1 MLNTLR
7 KIVQEVNAAKDLKAA
22 LGIIVQRVRE
32 AMGSQVC
39 SVYLLDP
46 ESNRFVLMAT
56 EGLNKKAIGKVSM
69 APNEGLVGLVGTR
82 EEPLNLEHAS
92 EHPRYRYFAETGEE
106 RYASFLGAPIIH
118 HRKVMGVLVIQ
129 QKEQRQFDEGEEAFL
144 VTMSAQLAGVIAHA
158 EATGS
163 IRGLGR
169 QGKGI
174 QEAKF
179 IGVPGSPGAAVGT
192 AVVVLPPADLEVVP
206 DKTVDDIAAELALFN
221 DALEGVRSDMRAL
234 SARMATQLRPEERAL
249 FDVYL
254 MMLEDA
260 ALGNEVVKVIRTGQ
274 WAQGALRQV
283 IGEHINRF
291 ELMDDAYLRERASDV
306 KDLGRRLLAYLQQ
319 ARQQTLVYPD
329 NCILVSEELSPA
341 MLGEVPEGKLV
352 GLVSVQ
358 GSGNSHVAIFARA
371 MGIPT
376 VMGVVDLPYSKIDGI
391 QLIVDGYHGEVF
403 TNPSEVLRKQYAEVV
418 EEERQLAQGLDALR
432 ALPCETLDG
441 HRMPL
446 WVNTGLLADVKRAQE
461 RGAEGVGLYRTEVP
475 FMIKERFPSEK
486 EQLAIYREQ
495 LAAFHPLPVT
505 MRSLDIGGDKALSY
519 FPIKED
525 NPFLGW
531 RGIRV
536 TLDHPEIFLV
546 QTRAMLKASEGLN
559 NLRILLPMISGIQ
572 ELEEAL
578 HLIHRAWGE
587 VRDEGTDVPL
597 PPVGVMIEI
606 PAAVYQ
612 VRELA
617 RQVDFLSVGSND
629 LTQYLL
635 AVDRNNPRVADL
647 YDFLHPAVLQALR
660 LVVAGAHAEGKP
672 VSICGEMAGDPACA
686 VLLMAMGFDGLS
698 MNATNLPKVK
708 WLLRRVA
715 PSRAGPASPAP
726 RKSVSASLAQISLA
740 AIKVNPSPGSGAPS
754 NRNPPKRRPRASKL
768 TSCPSGSGSI
778 PARTAN
784 VICACTAPITP
795 TAGPRTPS
803 ASQLPKRSGRSGNT
817 ARKDGAW
824 PQNPPQ

>member
-7 KIVQEVNAAKDLKAA
+7 KIVQEVNAAKDLYAA
-22 LGIIVQRVRE
+22 LEIIVRRVKE
-32 AMGSQVC
+32 AMASQVC

-46 ESNRFVLMAT
+46 QTKRFVLMAT
-56 EGLNKKAIGKVSM
+56 DGLNKSAIGKVSM
-69 APNEGLVGLVGTR
+69 APSEGLVGLVGTR
-82 EEPLNLEHAS
+82 EEPLNLENAAG
-92 EHPRYRYFAETGEE
+92 HPRYRYFAETGEE

-118 HRKVMGVLVIQ
+118 HRRVMGVLVIQ
-129 QKEQRQFDEGEEAFL
+129 QKERRQFDESEEAFL

-169 QGKGI
+169 QGRGVK
-174 QEAKF
+174 EAKF
-179 IGVPGSPGAAVGT
+179 VGVQGSSGVAVGT
-192 AVVVLPPADLEVVP
+192 ALVLLPPAYLEVVP
-206 DKTVDDIAAELALFN
+206 DKAISDINAELELFN
-221 DALEGVRSDMRAL
+221 GALQGVREDMRTL
-234 SARMATQLRPEERAL
+234 SAKLATQLRPEERAL

-254 MMLEDA
+254 MMLDDA
-260 ALGNEVVKVIRTGQ
+260 ALGSEVKTVIKTGQ

-283 IGEHINRF
+283 VGEHISRF
-291 ELMDDAYLRERASDV
+291 ELMDDDYLRERASDV

-319 ARQQTLVYPD
+319 ARQLTLVYPD
-329 NCILVSEELSPA
+329 NCILVSEELTPA
-341 MLGEVPEGKLV
+341 MLGEVPEGKLA
-352 GLVSVQ
+352 GLVSVL

-376 VMGVVDLPYSKIDGI
+376 VMGAVDLPYSKIDGI

-403 TNPSEVLRKQYAEVV
+403 TNPSATLCKQYGEMV
-418 EEERQLAQGLDALR
+418 EEERQLSLGLDVLR
-432 ALPCETLDG
+432 ELPCETLDG

-461 RGAEGVGLYRTEVP
+461 RGAEGVGLYRSEVP

-546 QTRAMLKASEGLN
+546 QTRAMLKASEGLD
-559 NLRILLPMISGIQ
+559 NLRILLPMISGIH
-572 ELEEAL
+572 ELDEAL
-578 HLIHRAWGE
+578 RLIHRAWDE
-587 VRDEGTDVPL
+587 VRDEGADVLL

-617 RQVDFLSVGSND
+617 RKVDFLSVGSND

-647 YDFLHPAVLQALR
+647 YDFLHPAVLQALK
-660 LVVAGAHAEGKP
+660 LVVEGSHAEGKS
-672 VSICGEMAGDPACA
+672 VSICGEMAGDPAAA

-708 WLLRRVA
+708 WLLRQISLSTA
-715 PSRAGPASPAP
+715 EEL
-726 RKSVSASLAQISLA
+726 LAQIMTIDTPQMIHSALNLSLRDLGLSRVLNPA
-740 AIKVNPSPGSGAPS
+740 AISKV
-754 NRNPPKRRPRASKL
+754 
-768 TSCPSGSGSI
+768 
-778 PARTAN
+778 
-784 VICACTAPITP
+784 
-795 TAGPRTPS
+795 
-803 ASQLPKRSGRSGNT
+803 
-817 ARKDGAW
+817 
-824 PQNPPQ
+824 

>member
-22 LGIIVQRVRE
+22 LSIIVQRVKE

-46 ESNRFVLMAT
+46 ETNRFVLMAT
-56 EGLNKKAIGKVSM
+56 DGLNKRSIGKVSM
-69 APNEGLVGLVGTR
+69 APSEGLVGLVGSR
-82 EEPLNLEHAS
+82 EEPLNLEDAAS
-92 EHPRYRYFAETGEE
+92 HPRYRYFAETGEE

-118 HRKVMGVLVIQ
+118 HRRVMGVLVVQ
-129 QKEQRQFDEGEEAFL
+129 QKERRQFDEGEEAFL
-144 VTMSAQLAGVIAHA
+144 VTMSAQLSGVIAHA

-169 QGKGI
+169 QGKGV

-179 IGVPGSPGAAVGT
+179 IGVPGAPGAAVGT
-192 AVVVLPPADLEVVP
+192 AVVVLPPADLNVVP
-206 DKTVDDIAAELALFN
+206 DRSVDDIAAELELFDKAL
-221 DALEGVRSDMRAL
+221 GWVREDMQEL
-234 SARMATQLRPEERAL
+234 SEKLATQLRKEERAL

-260 ALGNEVVKVIRTGQ
+260 ALGNEVRKIIRTGQ

-283 IGEHINRF
+283 VLDHVKRF

-306 KDLGRRLLAYLQQ
+306 RDLGRRLLAYLQEE
-319 ARQQTLVYPD
+319 RKTSLVYPD
-329 NCILVSEELSPA
+329 NTILVSEELSPA

-352 GLVSVQ
+352 GLISVT

-391 QLIVDGYHGEVF
+391 KLIVDGYHGEVF
-403 TNPSEVLRKQYAEVV
+403 TNPSELLSKQYAEVV
-418 EEERQLAQGLDALR
+418 EEERQLTEGLDALR

-446 WVNTGLLADVKRAQE
+446 WVNTGLLADVARAQQ

-475 FMIKERFPSEK
+475 FMINERFPSEK
-486 EQLAIYREQ
+486 EQLATYREQ
-495 LAAFHPLPVT
+495 LQAFHPLPVT
-505 MRSLDIGGDKALSY
+505 MRTLDIGGDKALSY
-519 FPIKED
+519 FPIKEQ

-587 VRDEGTDVPL
+587 VRDEGIDVPL
-597 PPVGVMIEI
+597 PPIGMMIEI
-606 PAAVYQ
+606 QAAVYQ
-612 VRELA
+612 TRELA

-647 YDFLHPAVLQALR
+647 YDFLHPAVLQALQK
-660 LVVAGAHAEGKP
+660 VVNDAHLEGKP
-672 VSICGEMAGDPACA
+672 VSICGEMAGDPAAA
-686 VLLMAMGFDGLS
+686 VLLLAMGFDSLS

-708 WLLRRVA
+708 WLLRQITQSKARELLGQVMTMDNPHLIYSTLHLALRNLGLGRVIN
-715 PSRAGPASPAP
+715 PASNIQA
-726 RKSVSASLAQISLA
+726 
-740 AIKVNPSPGSGAPS
+740 
-754 NRNPPKRRPRASKL
+754 
-768 TSCPSGSGSI
+768 
-778 PARTAN
+778 
-784 VICACTAPITP
+784 
-795 TAGPRTPS
+795 
-803 ASQLPKRSGRSGNT
+803 
-817 ARKDGAW
+817 
-824 PQNPPQ
+824 

>member
-7 KIVQEVNAAKDLKAA
+7 KIVQEVNSATDLKAA
-22 LGIIVQRVRE
+22 LAIIVQRVRA

-46 ESNRFVLMAT
+46 ETNRFVLMAT
-56 EGLNKKAIGKVSM
+56 EGLNKRAIGKVSM
-69 APNEGLVGLVGTR
+69 ALNEGLVGLVGSR

-92 EHPRYRYFAETGEE
+92 EHPRYRYFPETGEE

-118 HRKVMGVLVIQ
+118 HRRVMGVLVIQ
-129 QKEQRQFDEGEEAFL
+129 QKERRQFDEGEEAFL

-163 IRGLGR
+163 IRGLGK

-174 QEAKF
+174 QEARF
-179 IGVPGSPGAAVGT
+179 VGVPGAPGVGIGK
-192 AVVVLPPADLEVVP
+192 AVVVLPPADLDVVP
-206 DKTVDDIAAELALFN
+206 DKTVVNIEGELTLFAEALDAVRADI
-221 DALEGVRSDMRAL
+221 RKL
-234 SARMATQLRPEERAL
+234 SAKLATQLRPEERAL

-254 MMLEDA
+254 MMLDDA
-260 ALGNEVVKVIRTGQ
+260 ALGKEVLRVIRTGQ

-283 IGEHINRF
+283 VNEYIKRF

-306 KDLGRRLLAYLQQ
+306 KDLGRRLLAYLQHVRKQ
-319 ARQQTLVYPD
+319 NLVYED
-329 NCILVSEELSPA
+329 NTILVSEEVTPA

-358 GSGNSHVAIFARA
+358 GSGNSHVAILARA

-376 VMGVVDLPYSKIDGI
+376 VMGVVDLPYSKVDGI
-391 QLIVDGYHGEVF
+391 DLIVDGYHGDVF
-403 TNPSEVLRKQYAEVV
+403 TNPGEILRNQYADVV
-418 EEERQLAQGLDALR
+418 EEERQLTQGLDALR
-432 ALPCETLDG
+432 ELPCETLDG

-446 WVNTGLLADVKRAQE
+446 WVNTGLLADVARAQQ

-475 FMIKERFPSEK
+475 FMGKDRFPSEK

-505 MRSLDIGGDKALSY
+505 MRSLDIGGDKALPY
-519 FPIKED
+519 FPIKES

-546 QTRAMLKASEGLN
+546 QTRAMLKASEGLD
-559 NLRILLPMISGIQ
+559 NLRILLPMISGTH

-587 VRDEGTDVPL
+587 VRDEGTDVPM
-597 PPVGVMIEI
+597 PPIGVMIEV
-606 PAAVYQ
+606 PGAVYQ
-612 VRELA
+612 IRELA
-617 RQVDFLSVGSND
+617 RQVDFISVGSND

-660 LVVAGAHAEGKP
+660 LIVDGAHAEGKP
-672 VSICGEMAGDPACA
+672 VSICGEMAGDPAAA
-686 VLLMAMGFDGLS
+686 VLLLALGFDSLS

-708 WLLRRVA
+708 WLLRQISMTKAREVLDQLMTIDNPQVVHSTLNLALRNLGLERVIN
-715 PSRAGPASPAP
+715 PASVLSTPA
-726 RKSVSASLAQISLA
+726 
-740 AIKVNPSPGSGAPS
+740 
-754 NRNPPKRRPRASKL
+754 
-768 TSCPSGSGSI
+768 
-778 PARTAN
+778 
-784 VICACTAPITP
+784 
-795 TAGPRTPS
+795 
-803 ASQLPKRSGRSGNT
+803 
-817 ARKDGAW
+817 
-824 PQNPPQ
+824 

>member
-32 AMGSQVC
+32 AMDSQVC

-46 ESNRFVLMAT
+46 ETNRFVLMAT

-129 QKEQRQFDEGEEAFL
+129 QKEQRKFDEGEEAFL

-163 IRGLGR
+163 IRGLGKL
-169 QGKGI
+169 GKGI

-179 IGVPGSPGAAVGT
+179 VGVPGSPGAAVGT
-192 AVVVLPPADLEVVP
+192 AVVVLPPADLDVVP
-206 DKTVDDIAAELALFN
+206 DKTIDDIAAELRLFN
-221 DALEGVRSDMRAL
+221 SALEGVRADMRAL
-234 SARMATQLRPEERAL
+234 SAKMATQLRPEERAL

-260 ALGNEVVKVIRTGQ
+260 ALGNEVVKIIRTGQ

-283 IGEHINRF
+283 IGEHVNRF

-319 ARQQTLVYPD
+319 ERQQTLVYPD

-376 VMGVVDLPYSKIDGI
+376 VMGAVDLPYSKIDGI

-403 TNPSEVLRKQYAEVV
+403 TNPSEVLRKQYADVV
-418 EEERQLAQGLDALR
+418 EEERQMAQGLDALR
-432 ALPCETLDG
+432 ALPCETPDG
-441 HRMPL
+441 YRMPL

-505 MRSLDIGGDKALSY
+505 MRSLDVGGDKALSY
-519 FPIKED
+519 FPIKEE

-559 NLRILLPMISGIQ
+559 NLRILLPMISGTQ

-587 VRDEGTDVPL
+587 VRDEGTDVPM

-612 VRELA
+612 TRELA

-647 YDFLHPAVLQALR
+647 YDFFHPAVLQALCK
-660 LVVAGAHAEGKP
+660 VVADAHAEGKP
-672 VSICGEMAGDPACA
+672 VSICGEMAGDPSAA
-686 VLLMAMGFDGLS
+686 VLLMAMGFDSLS

-708 WLLRRVA
+708 WLLRQISSA
-715 PSRAGPASPAP
+715 RAKELLAQVLTIDNPQVIHSTLHLALSNLGLGRMINPASDIQA
-726 RKSVSASLAQISLA
+726 
-740 AIKVNPSPGSGAPS
+740 
-754 NRNPPKRRPRASKL
+754 
-768 TSCPSGSGSI
+768 
-778 PARTAN
+778 
-784 VICACTAPITP
+784 
-795 TAGPRTPS
+795 
-803 ASQLPKRSGRSGNT
+803 
-817 ARKDGAW
+817 
-824 PQNPPQ
+824 

>member
-22 LGIIVQRVRE
+22 LSIIVQRVKE

-46 ESNRFVLMAT
+46 ETNRFVLMAT
-56 EGLNKKAIGKVSM
+56 DGLNKRSIGKVSM
-69 APNEGLVGLVGTR
+69 APSEGLVGLVGSR
-82 EEPLNLEHAS
+82 EEPLNLEDAAS
-92 EHPRYRYFAETGEE
+92 HPRYRYFAETGEE

-118 HRKVMGVLVIQ
+118 HRRVMGVLVVQ
-129 QKEQRQFDEGEEAFL
+129 QKERRQFDEGEEAFL

-169 QGKGI
+169 QGKGV

-179 IGVPGSPGAAVGT
+179 VGVPGAPGAAVGT
-192 AVVVLPPADLEVVP
+192 AVVVLPPADLNVVP
-206 DKTVDDIAAELALFN
+206 DRSVDDIAAELELFDKAL
-221 DALEGVRSDMRAL
+221 GWVREDMQEL
-234 SARMATQLRPEERAL
+234 SEKLATQLRKEERAL

-260 ALGNEVVKVIRTGQ
+260 ALGNEVRKVIRTGQ

-283 IGEHINRF
+283 VLDHVNRF

-306 KDLGRRLLAYLQQ
+306 RDLGRRLLAYLQEE
-319 ARQQTLVYPD
+319 RKTTLVYPD
-329 NCILVSEELSPA
+329 NTILVSEELSPA

-352 GLVSVQ
+352 GLISVT

-391 QLIVDGYHGEVF
+391 KLIVDGYHGEVF
-403 TNPSEVLRKQYAEVV
+403 TNPSELLSKQYADVV
-418 EEERQLAQGLDALR
+418 EEERQLTEGLDALR

-446 WVNTGLLADVKRAQE
+446 WVNTGLLADVARAQQ

-475 FMIKERFPSEK
+475 FMINERFPSEK
-486 EQLAIYREQ
+486 EQLATYREQ
-495 LAAFHPLPVT
+495 LQAFHPLPVT
-505 MRSLDIGGDKALSY
+505 MRTLDIGGDKSLSY
-519 FPIKED
+519 FPIKEE

-559 NLRILLPMISGIQ
+559 NLRILLPMISGTQ

-597 PPVGVMIEI
+597 PPIGVMIEI

-612 VRELA
+612 TRELA

-647 YDFLHPAVLQALR
+647 YDFLHPAVLQALQK
-660 LVVAGAHAEGKP
+660 VVNDAHLEGKP
-672 VSICGEMAGDPACA
+672 VSICGEMAGDPAAA
-686 VLLMAMGFDGLS
+686 VLLLAMGFDSLS

-708 WLLRRVA
+708 WLLRQITQSKAKELLGQVMTMDNPHLIYSTLHLALRNLGLGRVIN
-715 PSRAGPASPAP
+715 PASNIQA
-726 RKSVSASLAQISLA
+726 
-740 AIKVNPSPGSGAPS
+740 
-754 NRNPPKRRPRASKL
+754 
-768 TSCPSGSGSI
+768 
-778 PARTAN
+778 
-784 VICACTAPITP
+784 
-795 TAGPRTPS
+795 
-803 ASQLPKRSGRSGNT
+803 
-817 ARKDGAW
+817 
-824 PQNPPQ
+824 

>member
-22 LGIIVQRVRE
+22 LGIIVQRVRD
-32 AMGSQVC
+32 AMGSHVC

-46 ESNRFVLMAT
+46 ETNRFVLMAS
-56 EGLNKKAIGKVSM
+56 EGLHKRAIGKVSM

-82 EEPLNLEHAS
+82 EEPLNLEDAAA
-92 EHPRYRYFAETGEE
+92 HPRYRYFAETGEE

-118 HRKVMGVLVIQ
+118 HRRVMGVLVIQ
-129 QKEQRQFDEGEEAFL
+129 QKERRQFDEGEEAFL

-179 IGVPGSPGAAVGT
+179 VGVPGSPGAAVGT

-206 DKTVDDIAAELALFN
+206 DKSVGDIDAELALFQS
-221 DALEGVRSDMRAL
+221 ALEGVREDMRNL
-234 SARMATQLRPEERAL
+234 STKMASQLRPEERAL

-260 ALGNEVVKVIRTGQ
+260 ALGNEVVEIIRTGQ

-283 IGEHINRF
+283 IGEHVKRF

-319 ARQQTLVYPD
+319 ARQQTLEYPD
-329 NCILVSEELSPA
+329 NCILVSEELSPT

-352 GLVSVQ
+352 GLVSVL

-376 VMGVVDLPYSKIDGI
+376 VMGAVDLPYSKIDGI

-403 TNPSEVLRKQYAEVV
+403 TNPSEILRQQYADVV
-418 EEERQLAQGLDALR
+418 EEERQLTQGLDALR

-446 WVNTGLLADVKRAQE
+446 WVNTGLLADVARAQE

-475 FMIKERFPSEK
+475 FMVNERFPSEK
-486 EQLAIYREQ
+486 EQLTIYREQ

-505 MRSLDIGGDKALSY
+505 MRTLDIGGDKALSY
-519 FPIKED
+519 FPIKEE

-546 QTRAMLKASEGLN
+546 QTRAMLKASAGLN
-559 NLRILLPMISGIQ
+559 NLRILLPMISGLQ
-572 ELEEAL
+572 ELEESMR
-578 HLIHRAWGE
+578 LIHRAWGE
-587 VRDEGTDVPL
+587 VLDEGASVEL
-597 PPVGVMIEI
+597 PPIGVMIEI

-660 LVVAGAHAEGKP
+660 AVVEGAHAEGKP
-672 VSICGEMAGDPACA
+672 VSICGEMAGDPAAA
-686 VLLMAMGFDGLS
+686 VLLMAMGFDSLS

-708 WLLRRVA
+708 WLLRQLSLGKAQELLGQVMQIDNPQVIHSTLQLTLRNLGLG
-715 PSRAGPASPAP
+715 RMINPASDIQA
-726 RKSVSASLAQISLA
+726 
-740 AIKVNPSPGSGAPS
+740 
-754 NRNPPKRRPRASKL
+754 
-768 TSCPSGSGSI
+768 
-778 PARTAN
+778 
-784 VICACTAPITP
+784 
-795 TAGPRTPS
+795 
-803 ASQLPKRSGRSGNT
+803 
-817 ARKDGAW
+817 
-824 PQNPPQ
+824 

>member
-7 KIVQEVNAAKDLKAA
+7 KIVQEVNSAKDLKSA
-22 LGIIVQRVRE
+22 LTIIVQRVKE

-46 ESNRFVLMAT
+46 ETNRFVLMAT
-56 EGLNKKAIGKVSM
+56 EGLNKRSIGKVSM
-69 APNEGLVGLVGTR
+69 SPSEGLVGLVGTR
-82 EEPLNLEHAS
+82 EEPLNLENAAD
-92 EHPRYRYFAETGEE
+92 HPRYRYFAETGEE

-118 HRKVMGVLVIQ
+118 HRRVMGVLVIQ
-129 QKEQRQFDEGEEAFL
+129 QKERRQFDEGEEAFL

-179 IGVPGSPGAAVGT
+179 TGVAGSPGAAVGT

-206 DKTVDDIAAELALFN
+206 DKTVTDIAAELLLFN
-221 DALEGVRSDMRAL
+221 QALERVRADMRAL
-234 SARMATQLRPEERAL
+234 SAKLATQLRPEERAL

-254 MMLEDA
+254 MMLDDA
-260 ALGNEVVKVIRTGQ
+260 ALGGEVTTVIKTGQ

-283 IGEHINRF
+283 VGEHVNRF
-291 ELMDDAYLRERASDV
+291 GLMDDAYLRERASDV
-306 KDLGRRLLAYLQQ
+306 KDLGRRLLSYLQQ
-319 ARQQTLVYPD
+319 ARQQNLVYPD
-329 NCILVSEELSPA
+329 NTILVSEELTPA

-352 GLVSVQ
+352 GLVSVL

-376 VMGVVDLPYSKIDGI
+376 VMGAVDLPYSKIDGI

-403 TNPSEVLRKQYAEVV
+403 TNPSDVLRKQYVEVV
-418 EEERQLAQGLDALR
+418 EEERQLTQGLSALR
-432 ALPCETLDG
+432 ELPCETLDG

-446 WVNTGLLADVKRAQE
+446 WVNTGLLADVVRAQE

-475 FMIKERFPSEK
+475 FIMKERFPSEK

-546 QTRAMLKASEGLN
+546 QTRAMLKASEGLD
-559 NLRILLPMISGIQ
+559 NLRILLPMISGVA

-597 PPVGVMIEI
+597 PPVGVMIEV

-647 YDFLHPAVLQALR
+647 YDFLHPAVLHALK
-660 LVVAGAHAEGKP
+660 LVVDGAHAEGKP
-672 VSICGEMAGDPACA
+672 VSICGEMAGDPSAA

-708 WLLRRVA
+708 WLLRQISLSKA
-715 PSRAGPASPAP
+715 
-726 RKSVSASLAQISLA
+726 KDLLAQIMTIDNPQVIHSTLHLA
-740 AIKVNPSPGSGAPS
+740 LRNLGLSRVLNPAATIQS
-754 NRNPPKRRPRASKL
+754 
-768 TSCPSGSGSI
+768 
-778 PARTAN
+778 
-784 VICACTAPITP
+784 
-795 TAGPRTPS
+795 
-803 ASQLPKRSGRSGNT
+803 
-817 ARKDGAW
+817 
-824 PQNPPQ
+824 

>member
-22 LGIIVQRVRE
+22 LSIIVQRVKE

-46 ESNRFVLMAT
+46 ETNRFVLMAT
-56 EGLNKKAIGKVSM
+56 DGLNKRSIGKVSM
-69 APNEGLVGLVGTR
+69 APSEGLVGLVGSR
-82 EEPLNLEHAS
+82 EEPLNLEDAAS
-92 EHPRYRYFAETGEE
+92 HPRYRYFAETGEE

-118 HRKVMGVLVIQ
+118 HRRVMGVLVVQ
-129 QKEQRQFDEGEEAFL
+129 QKERRQFDEGEEAFL

-169 QGKGI
+169 QGKGV

-179 IGVPGSPGAAVGT
+179 IGVPGAPGAAVGT
-192 AVVVLPPADLEVVP
+192 AVVVLPPADLNVVP
-206 DKTVDDIAAELALFN
+206 DRRVDDIAAELELFDKAL
-221 DALEGVRSDMRAL
+221 GWVREDMQEL
-234 SARMATQLRPEERAL
+234 SEKLATQLRKEERAL

-260 ALGNEVVKVIRTGQ
+260 ALGNEVRKVIRTGQ
-274 WAQGALRQV
+274 WAQGALRHV
-283 IGEHINRF
+283 VLDHVNRF

-306 KDLGRRLLAYLQQ
+306 RDLGRRLLAYLQEE
-319 ARQQTLVYPD
+319 RKTTLVYPD
-329 NCILVSEELSPA
+329 NTILVSEELSPA

-352 GLVSVQ
+352 GLISVT

-391 QLIVDGYHGEVF
+391 KLIVDGYHGEVF
-403 TNPSEVLRKQYAEVV
+403 TNPSELLSKQYAEVV
-418 EEERQLAQGLDALR
+418 EEERQLTEGLDALR

-446 WVNTGLLADVKRAQE
+446 WVNTGLLADVARAQQ

-475 FMIKERFPSEK
+475 FMINERFPSEK
-486 EQLAIYREQ
+486 EQLATYREQ
-495 LAAFHPLPVT
+495 LQAFHPLPVT
-505 MRSLDIGGDKALSY
+505 MRTLDIGGDKALSY
-519 FPIKED
+519 FPIKEQ

-587 VRDEGTDVPL
+587 VRDEGIDVPL
-597 PPVGVMIEI
+597 PPIGMMIEI

-612 VRELA
+612 TRELA

-647 YDFLHPAVLQALR
+647 YDFLHPAVLQALQK
-660 LVVAGAHAEGKP
+660 VVNDAHLEGKP
-672 VSICGEMAGDPACA
+672 VSICGEMAGDPAAA
-686 VLLMAMGFDGLS
+686 VLLLAMGFDSLS

-708 WLLRRVA
+708 WLLRQITQSKARELLGQVMTMDNPHLIYSTLHLALRNLGLGRVIN
-715 PSRAGPASPAP
+715 PASNIQA
-726 RKSVSASLAQISLA
+726 
-740 AIKVNPSPGSGAPS
+740 
-754 NRNPPKRRPRASKL
+754 
-768 TSCPSGSGSI
+768 
-778 PARTAN
+778 
-784 VICACTAPITP
+784 
-795 TAGPRTPS
+795 
-803 ASQLPKRSGRSGNT
+803 
-817 ARKDGAW
+817 
-824 PQNPPQ
+824 

>member
-1 MLNTLR
+1 MLSTLR
-7 KIVQEVNAAKDLKAA
+7 KIVQEVNSAKDLKTA
-22 LGIIVQRVRE
+22 LTIIVQRVKE

-46 ESNRFVLMAT
+46 ETDRFVLMAT
-56 EGLNKKAIGKVSM
+56 DGLNKRSIGRVSM
-69 APNEGLVGLVGTR
+69 APNEGLVGLVGSR
-82 EEPLNLEHAS
+82 EEPLNLEDAASHA
-92 EHPRYRYFAETGEE
+92 RYRYFAETGEE

-118 HRKVMGVLVIQ
+118 HRRVMGVLVVQ
-129 QKEQRQFDEGEEAFL
+129 QKERRQFDEGEEAFL

-174 QEAKF
+174 AEARF
-179 IGVPGSPGAAVGT
+179 VGVPGAPGAAVGK

-206 DKTVDDIAAELALFN
+206 DRAVADIEAELALFQR
-221 DALEGVRSDMRAL
+221 ALEGVRGDMRSL
-234 SARMATQLRPEERAL
+234 SSRLENQLRPEERAL

-260 ALGNEVVKVIRTGQ
+260 SLAGEVTTIIKSGQ

-283 IGEHINRF
+283 VTDHVRRF
-291 ELMDDAYLRERASDV
+291 ELMDDAYLRERASDIR
-306 KDLGRRLLAYLQQ
+306 DIGRRLLAYLQQ
-319 ARQQTLVYPD
+319 AHQTTLTYPD
-329 NCILVSEELSPA
+329 NTILVSEELSPT

-352 GLVSVQ
+352 GLVSVL
-358 GSGNSHVAIFARA
+358 GSGNSHVAILARA

-376 VMGVVDLPYSKIDGI
+376 VMGAVDLPYSKIDGI
-391 QLIVDGYHGEVF
+391 DLIIDGYHGEVF
-403 TNPSEVLRKQYAEVV
+403 TNPSELLRRQYADVV
-418 EEERQLAQGLDALR
+418 EEERQLTRGLDALR
-432 ALPCETLDG
+432 ALPCVTLDG

-446 WVNTGLLADVKRAQE
+446 WVNTGLLADVTRAQE

-475 FMIKERFPSEK
+475 FMTKERFPSEK

-505 MRSLDIGGDKALSY
+505 MRTLDVGGDKALSY
-519 FPIKED
+519 FPIKEE

-546 QTRAMLKASEGLN
+546 QVRAMLKASEGYD
-559 NLRILLPMISGIQ
+559 NLRILLPMISGTH

-587 VRDEGTDVPL
+587 VRDEGVDIPM
-597 PPVGVMIEI
+597 PPVGMMVEI

-612 VRELA
+612 IRDLA
-617 RQVDFLSVGSND
+617 AQVDFVSVGSND

-660 LVVAGAHAEGKP
+660 IVVDGSHAEGKP
-672 VSICGEMAGDPACA
+672 VSICGEMAGDPAAA
-686 VLLMAMGFDGLS
+686 VLLMAMGFDSLS

-708 WLLRRVA
+708 WLLRQV
-715 PSRAGPASPAP
+715 
-726 RKSVSASLAQISLA
+726 SLAKAKELLEQLMRIDNPQVIHSALNLA
-740 AIKVNPSPGSGAPS
+740 LRNLGLSRVINPA
-754 NRNPPKRRPRASKL
+754 A
-768 TSCPSGSGSI
+768 TI
-778 PARTAN
+778 QA
-784 VICACTAPITP
+784 
-795 TAGPRTPS
+795 
-803 ASQLPKRSGRSGNT
+803 
-817 ARKDGAW
+817 
-824 PQNPPQ
+824 

>member
-7 KIVQEVNAAKDLKAA
+7 KIVQEVNSAKDLKAA
-22 LGIIVQRVRE
+22 LGIIVLRVKE

-46 ESNRFVLMAT
+46 ETNRFVLMAT
-56 EGLNKKAIGKVSM
+56 EGLNKRSIGKVSM

-82 EEPLNLEHAS
+82 EEPLNLENAAG
-92 EHPRYRYFAETGEE
+92 HPRYRYFAETGEE

-118 HRKVMGVLVIQ
+118 HRRVVGVLVIQ
-129 QKEQRQFDEGEEAFL
+129 QKERRQFDEGEEAFL

-179 IGVPGSPGAAVGT
+179 VGVPGSPGAAVGT
-192 AVVVLPPADLEVVP
+192 AVVMLPPADLDVVP
-206 DKTVDDIAAELALFN
+206 DKTITDITAELGLFKT
-221 DALEGVRSDMRAL
+221 AIEGVRADMRAL
-234 SARMATQLRPEERAL
+234 SAKLANQLRPEERAL

-254 MMLEDA
+254 MMLDDA
-260 ALGNEVVKVIRTGQ
+260 SLGSEITTVIKTGQ

-283 IGEHINRF
+283 VTEHVNRF

-306 KDLGRRLLAYLQQ
+306 KDLGRRLLAYLQEE
-319 ARQQTLVYPD
+319 RQQTLVYPD
-329 NCILVSEELSPA
+329 NTILISEELTPA

-352 GLVSVQ
+352 GLVSVL
-358 GSGNSHVAIFARA
+358 GSGNSHVAILARA

-376 VMGVVDLPYSKIDGI
+376 VMGLVDLPYSKVDGI
-391 QLIVDGYHGEVF
+391 QMIVDGYHGEVY
-403 TNPSEVLRKQYAEVV
+403 TNPSDVLRKQFAEVV
-418 EEERQLAQGLDALR
+418 EEEKQLSLGLDALR
-432 ALPCETLDG
+432 DLPCVTLDG

-446 WVNTGLLADVKRAQE
+446 WVNTGLLADVARAQK

-475 FMIKERFPSEK
+475 FMINQRFPSEK

-495 LAAFHPLPVT
+495 LSAFHPQPVT
-505 MRSLDIGGDKALSY
+505 MRSLDIGGDKSLSY

-559 NLRILLPMISGIQ
+559 NLRILLPMISGTH

-587 VRDEGTDVPL
+587 VRDEGTDVPM
-597 PPVGVMIEI
+597 PPIGVMIEI

-612 VRELA
+612 TKELA

-647 YDFLHPAVLQALR
+647 YDYLHPAVLQALQN
-660 LVVAGAHAEGKP
+660 VVRDAHAEGKP
-672 VSICGEMAGDPACA
+672 VSICGEMAGDPAAA
-686 VLLMAMGFDGLS
+686 VLLMAMGFDSLS

-708 WLLRRVA
+708 WMLRQINLSKAKELLAELMTIDNPQVIHSSLQLALKNLGLARMIN
-715 PSRAGPASPAP
+715 PASA
-726 RKSVSASLAQISLA
+726 KTL
-740 AIKVNPSPGSGAPS
+740 
-754 NRNPPKRRPRASKL
+754 
-768 TSCPSGSGSI
+768 
-778 PARTAN
+778 
-784 VICACTAPITP
+784 
-795 TAGPRTPS
+795 
-803 ASQLPKRSGRSGNT
+803 
-817 ARKDGAW
+817 
-824 PQNPPQ
+824 

>member
-22 LGIIVQRVRE
+22 LAIIVLRVKE

-56 EGLNKKAIGKVSM
+56 EGLNKRSIGKVSM

-82 EEPLNLEHAS
+82 EEPLNLEHAAD
-92 EHPRYRYFAETGEE
+92 HPRYRYFAETGEE

-118 HRKVMGVLVIQ
+118 HRRVMGVLVVQ
-129 QKEQRQFDEGEEAFL
+129 QKERRQFDEGEEAFL

-179 IGVPGSPGAAVGT
+179 VGVPGAPGAAVGT

-206 DKTVDDIAAELALFN
+206 DRAVDDIEAEVERFKQ
-221 DALEGVRSDMRAL
+221 ALESVREDMRRL
-234 SARMATQLRPEERAL
+234 SSKLATQLRPEERAL

-254 MMLEDA
+254 MMLDDA
-260 ALGNEVVKVIRTGQ
+260 SIGLEVKKVIRSGQ

-283 IGEHINRF
+283 VMEHVKRF

-306 KDLGRRLLAYLQQ
+306 KDLGRRLLAYLQEERKQ
-319 ARQQTLVYPD
+319 NLVYQD
-329 NCILVSEELSPA
+329 NTILVSEELSPA

-352 GLVSVQ
+352 GLISVL
-358 GSGNSHVAIFARA
+358 GSGNSHVAILARA
-371 MGIPT
+371 MGVPT
-376 VMGVVDLPYSKIDGI
+376 VMGVVDLPYSKVDGI
-391 QLIVDGYHGEVF
+391 ELIVDGYHGEVF
-403 TNPSEVLRKQYAEVV
+403 TNPSAELRKQYSEVV
-418 EEERQLAQGLDALR
+418 EEERQLVKGLDALR
-432 ALPCETLDG
+432 SLPCETLDG

-446 WVNTGLLADVKRAQE
+446 WVNTGLLADVTRAQE

-475 FMIKERFPSEK
+475 FMINERFPSEK

-505 MRSLDIGGDKALSY
+505 MRTLDIGGDKALSY
-519 FPIKED
+519 FPIKES

-546 QTRAMLKASEGLN
+546 QVRAMLKASEGLN
-559 NLRILLPMISGIQ
+559 NLRILLPMISGVQ
-572 ELEEAL
+572 ELEESL

-587 VRDEGTDVPL
+587 VRDEGVDIPM

-612 VRELA
+612 TRELA

-647 YDFLHPAVLQALR
+647 YDYLHPAVLQALVK
-660 LVVAGAHAEGKP
+660 VVNDAHTEGKP
-672 VSICGEMAGDPACA
+672 VSICGEMAGDPAAA
-686 VLLMAMGFDGLS
+686 VLLLAMGFDSLS

-708 WLLRRVA
+708 WLLRQVSLSKARELLDQLMGIDNPQVIHSSLHLALRNLGLGRVIN
-715 PSRAGPASPAP
+715 PAATIQ
-726 RKSVSASLAQISLA
+726 A
-740 AIKVNPSPGSGAPS
+740 
-754 NRNPPKRRPRASKL
+754 
-768 TSCPSGSGSI
+768 
-778 PARTAN
+778 
-784 VICACTAPITP
+784 
-795 TAGPRTPS
+795 
-803 ASQLPKRSGRSGNT
+803 
-817 ARKDGAW
+817 
-824 PQNPPQ
+824 

>member
-1 MLNTLR
+1 MLGTLR

-22 LGIIVQRVRE
+22 LGIIVLRVKE

-46 ESNRFVLMAT
+46 ETNRFVLMAT

-69 APNEGLVGLVGTR
+69 APNEGLVGLVGSR

-92 EHPRYRYFAETGEE
+92 EHPRYRYFSETGEE

-118 HRKVMGVLVIQ
+118 HRRVMGVLVIQ
-129 QKEQRQFDEGEEAFL
+129 QKERRQFDEGEEAFL

-174 QEAKF
+174 QEARF
-179 IGVPGSPGAAVGT
+179 VGVPGAPGAAVGT

-206 DKTVDDIAAELALFN
+206 DKTITDIEAELALFN
-221 DALEGVRSDMRAL
+221 TALEAVRADMRTL
-234 SARMATQLRPEERAL
+234 SDKLATQMRKEERAL

-254 MMLEDA
+254 MMLDDS
-260 ALGNEVVKVIRTGQ
+260 ALGGEVSKVIRTGQ

-283 IGEHINRF
+283 VTDHVKRF
-291 ELMDDAYLRERASDV
+291 ELMDDAYLRERAADV
-306 KDLGRRLLAYLQQ
+306 KDIGRRLLAYLQQ
-319 ARQQTLVYPD
+319 ERQQSLTYPD
-329 NCILVSEELSPA
+329 KTILVSEELSPT

-352 GLVSVQ
+352 GLVSVL
-358 GSGNSHVAIFARA
+358 GSSNSHVAILARA
-371 MGIPT
+371 MGVPT
-376 VMGVVDLPYSKIDGI
+376 VMGVVDLPYSKVDGI
-391 QLIVDGYHGEVF
+391 NLIVDGYRGEII
-403 TNPSEVLRKQYAEVV
+403 TNPGAVLRDQYAAVV
-418 EEERQLAQGLDALR
+418 EQERQISEGLDVLR
-432 ALPCETLDG
+432 TLPCETPDG

-446 WVNTGLLADVKRAQE
+446 WVNTGLMADVVRAQE

-505 MRSLDIGGDKALSY
+505 MRSLDIGGDKCLSY
-519 FPIKED
+519 FPINEQ

-559 NLRILLPMISGIQ
+559 NLRILLPMISGTH

-597 PPVGVMIEI
+597 PPIGVMIEV

-612 VRELA
+612 IRELA
-617 RQVDFLSVGSND
+617 QQVDFISVGSND

-647 YDFLHPAVLQALR
+647 YDFLHPAVLQALK
-660 LVVAGAHAEGKP
+660 LVVDGAHAEGKP
-672 VSICGEMAGDPACA
+672 VSICGEMAGDPAAA
-686 VLLMAMGFDGLS
+686 VLLMAMGFDSLS

-708 WLLRRVA
+708 WLLRQVDM
-715 PSRAGPASPAP
+715 
-726 RKSVSASLAQISLA
+726 
-740 AIKVNPSPGSGAPS
+740 
-754 NRNPPKRRPRASKL
+754 
-768 TSCPSGSGSI
+768 
-778 PARTAN
+778 
-784 VICACTAPITP
+784 P
-795 TAGPRTPS
+795 TAHALLAKVMCIDNPQVIYSTLQLALRSLGLSRLVKPS
-803 ASQLPKRSGRSGNT
+803 VVIQS
-817 ARKDGAW
+817 
-824 PQNPPQ
+824 

>member
-118 HRKVMGVLVIQ
+118 HRRVMGVLVVQ

-192 AVVVLPPADLEVVP
+192 AVVVLPPADLDVVP
-206 DKTVDDIAAELALFN
+206 DKTVDDIAAELELFN
-221 DALEGVRSDMRAL
+221 AALEGVRADMRAL
-234 SARMATQLRPEERAL
+234 SAKMATQLRPEERAL

-260 ALGNEVVKVIRTGQ
+260 ALGNEVVKIIRTGQ
-274 WAQGALRQV
+274 WAQGALRHV
-283 IGEHINRF
+283 VSEHVNRF

-319 ARQQTLVYPD
+319 ARQQSLVYPD

-403 TNPSEVLRKQYAEVV
+403 TNPSDVLRKQYADVV

-432 ALPCETLDG
+432 AMPCETLDG

-486 EQLAIYREQ
+486 EQMVIYREQ

-546 QTRAMLKASEGLN
+546 QTRAMLKASAGLN
-559 NLRILLPMISGIQ
+559 NLRILLPMISGTQ

-708 WLLRRVA
+708 WLLRQLSLTKAQELLGQVMSIDNPQVIHSTLQLALRNLGLG
-715 PSRAGPASPAP
+715 RMINPASDIQA
-726 RKSVSASLAQISLA
+726 
-740 AIKVNPSPGSGAPS
+740 
-754 NRNPPKRRPRASKL
+754 
-768 TSCPSGSGSI
+768 
-778 PARTAN
+778 
-784 VICACTAPITP
+784 
-795 TAGPRTPS
+795 
-803 ASQLPKRSGRSGNT
+803 
-817 ARKDGAW
+817 
-824 PQNPPQ
+824 

>member
-7 KIVQEVNAAKDLKAA
+7 KIVQEVNSAKDLKTA
-22 LGIIVQRVRE
+22 LGIIVLRVKE

-46 ESNRFVLMAT
+46 ETNRFVLMAT
-56 EGLNKKAIGKVSM
+56 EGLNKRSIGKVSM

-82 EEPLNLEHAS
+82 EEPLNLENAAD
-92 EHPRYRYFAETGEE
+92 HPRYRYFAETGEE
-106 RYASFLGAPIIH
+106 RFASFLGAPIIH
-118 HRKVMGVLVIQ
+118 HRRVVGVLVIQ
-129 QKEQRQFDEGEEAFL
+129 QKERRQFDEGEEAFL

-179 IGVPGSPGAAVGT
+179 VGVPGSPGAAVGT
-192 AVVVLPPADLEVVP
+192 AVVMLPPADLDVVP
-206 DKTVDDIAAELALFN
+206 DKTVTDIDAELKLFN
-221 DALEGVRSDMRAL
+221 NALEGVRNDMRTL
-234 SARMATQLRPEERAL
+234 SAKLATQLRPEERAL

-254 MMLEDA
+254 MMLDDA
-260 ALGNEVVKVIRTGQ
+260 ALGGEVVEVIKTGQ

-283 IGEHINRF
+283 VGEHVNRF

-306 KDLGRRLLAYLQQ
+306 KDLGRRLLAYLQE
-319 ARQQTLVYPD
+319 ARQLSLVYPD
-329 NCILVSEELSPA
+329 NTILVSEELTPA
-341 MLGEVPEGKLV
+341 MLGEVPEGKLA
-352 GLVSVQ
+352 GLVSVL
-358 GSGNSHVAIFARA
+358 GSGNSHVAILARA

-376 VMGVVDLPYSKIDGI
+376 VMGLVDLPYSKVDGI
-391 QLIVDGYHGEVF
+391 QMIVDGYKGDVY
-403 TNPSEVLRKQYAEVV
+403 TNPSDVLRKQYADVV

-432 ALPCETLDG
+432 ELPCETTDG

-446 WVNTGLLADVKRAQE
+446 WVNTGLLADVARAQQ

-475 FMIKERFPSEK
+475 FMINQRFPSEK

-495 LAAFHPLPVT
+495 LQAFHPLPVT

-559 NLRILLPMISGIQ
+559 NLRILLPMISGIH

-587 VRDEGTDVPL
+587 VRDEGTDVPM
-597 PPVGVMIEI
+597 PPVGVMVEI

-612 VRELA
+612 TKELA

-647 YDFLHPAVLQALR
+647 YDYLHPAVLQALQH
-660 LVVAGAHAEGKP
+660 VVTAAHAEGKP
-672 VSICGEMAGDPACA
+672 VSICGEMAGDPAAA
-686 VLLMAMGFDGLS
+686 VLLMAMGFDSLS

-708 WLLRRVA
+708 WMLR
-715 PSRAGPASPAP
+715 
-726 RKSVSASLAQISLA
+726 QISLGKSKEMLA
-740 AIKVNPSPGSGAPS
+740 QVMEIDNPQVIHSTLQLALKNLGLSRMINPGQGH
-754 NRNPPKRRPRASKL
+754 
-768 TSCPSGSGSI
+768 G
-778 PARTAN
+778 
-784 VICACTAPITP
+784 V
-795 TAGPRTPS
+795 
-803 ASQLPKRSGRSGNT
+803 
-817 ARKDGAW
+817 
-824 PQNPPQ
+824 

>member
-7 KIVQEVNAAKDLKAA
+7 KIVQEVNSAKDLKAA
-22 LGIIVQRVRE
+22 LGIIVLRVKE

-46 ESNRFVLMAT
+46 ETNRFVLMAT
-56 EGLNKKAIGKVSM
+56 EGLNKRSIGKVSM

-82 EEPLNLEHAS
+82 EEPLNLENAAD
-92 EHPRYRYFAETGEE
+92 HPRYRYFAETGEE

-118 HRKVMGVLVIQ
+118 HRRVVGVLVIQ
-129 QKEQRQFDEGEEAFL
+129 QKERRQFDEGEEAFL

-179 IGVPGSPGAAVGT
+179 VGVPGSPGAAVGT
-192 AVVVLPPADLEVVP
+192 AVVMLPPADLDVVP
-206 DKTVDDIAAELALFN
+206 DKTVTDIDAEIILFKT
-221 DALEGVRSDMRAL
+221 ALEGVRNDMRTL
-234 SARMATQLRPEERAL
+234 STKLATQLRPEERAL

-254 MMLEDA
+254 MMLDDA
-260 ALGNEVVKVIRTGQ
+260 SLGSEVKDVIKTGQ

-283 IGEHINRF
+283 VTDHVNRF

-306 KDLGRRLLAYLQQ
+306 KDLGRRLLAYLQEE
-319 ARQQTLVYPD
+319 RSTTLVYPD
-329 NCILVSEELSPA
+329 NTILISEELTA
-341 MLGEVPEGKLV
+341 TMLGEVPEGKLV
-352 GLVSVQ
+352 GLVSVL
-358 GSGNSHVAIFARA
+358 GSGNSHVAILARA

-376 VMGVVDLPYSKIDGI
+376 VMGLVDLPYSKVDGI
-391 QLIVDGYHGEVF
+391 QMIVDGYHGEVY

-418 EEERQLAQGLDALR
+418 EEERQLSQGLDALR
-432 ALPCETLDG
+432 ELPCVTLDG
-441 HRMPL
+441 HRVPL
-446 WVNTGLLADVKRAQE
+446 LVNTGLLADVARAQQ

-475 FMIKERFPSEK
+475 FMINQRFPSEK

-495 LAAFHPLPVT
+495 LSAFHPLPVT
-505 MRSLDIGGDKALSY
+505 MRSLDIGGDKSLSY

-559 NLRILLPMISGIQ
+559 NLRILLPMISGTH

-587 VRDEGTDVPL
+587 VRDEGSDVPM
-597 PPVGVMIEI
+597 PPIGVMIEI

-612 VRELA
+612 AKELA

-647 YDFLHPAVLQALR
+647 YDYLHPAVLQALQN
-660 LVVAGAHAEGKP
+660 VVRDAHAEGKQ
-672 VSICGEMAGDPACA
+672 VSICGEMAGDPAAA
-686 VLLMAMGFDGLS
+686 VLLMAMGFDSLS

-708 WLLRRVA
+708 WMLRQINL
-715 PSRAGPASPAP
+715 SRAKELLAELMTIDNPQVIHSSLQLALKNLGLARMINPASA
-726 RKSVSASLAQISLA
+726 KTL
-740 AIKVNPSPGSGAPS
+740 
-754 NRNPPKRRPRASKL
+754 
-768 TSCPSGSGSI
+768 
-778 PARTAN
+778 
-784 VICACTAPITP
+784 
-795 TAGPRTPS
+795 
-803 ASQLPKRSGRSGNT
+803 
-817 ARKDGAW
+817 
-824 PQNPPQ
+824 

>member
-46 ESNRFVLMAT
+46 ETNRFVLMAT

-106 RYASFLGAPIIH
+106 RYASFLGSPIIH
-118 HRKVMGVLVIQ
+118 HRRVMGVLVVQ
-129 QKEQRQFDEGEEAFL
+129 QKERRQFDEGEEAFL

-179 IGVPGSPGAAVGT
+179 VGVPGSPGAAVGT

-206 DKTVDDIAAELALFN
+206 DKTVADIAAELTLFN
-221 DALEGVRSDMRAL
+221 NALEGVRSDMRAL
-234 SARMATQLRPEERAL
+234 SAKMATQLRPEERAL

-260 ALGNEVVKVIRTGQ
+260 ALGNEVVKVIKTGQ
-274 WAQGALRQV
+274 WAQGALRHV
-283 IGEHINRF
+283 VSEHVNRF

-306 KDLGRRLLAYLQQ
+306 KDLGRRLLAYLQE

-352 GLVSVQ
+352 GLISVQ

-597 PPVGVMIEI
+597 PPIGVMIEV

-612 VRELA
+612 TRELA

-660 LVVAGAHAEGKP
+660 IVVAGAHAEGKP

-708 WLLRRVA
+708 WLLRQISMGKAQELLAQVMSIDNPQVIHSTLQLALRNLGLG
-715 PSRAGPASPAP
+715 RMINPASDIQA
-726 RKSVSASLAQISLA
+726 
-740 AIKVNPSPGSGAPS
+740 
-754 NRNPPKRRPRASKL
+754 
-768 TSCPSGSGSI
+768 
-778 PARTAN
+778 
-784 VICACTAPITP
+784 
-795 TAGPRTPS
+795 
-803 ASQLPKRSGRSGNT
+803 
-817 ARKDGAW
+817 
-824 PQNPPQ
+824 